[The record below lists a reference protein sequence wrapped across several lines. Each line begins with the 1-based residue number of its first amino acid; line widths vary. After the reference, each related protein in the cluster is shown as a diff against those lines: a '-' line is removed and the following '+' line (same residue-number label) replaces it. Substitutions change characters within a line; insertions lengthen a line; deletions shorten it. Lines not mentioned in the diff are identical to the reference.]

1 MNSKDFDYKK
11 DLKEKLPEL
20 KQIEGFPIAQ
30 DKDIISLS
38 EPPYYTACP
47 NPYIADF
54 IKEYGKPYN
63 EATDDYHSEPYVG
76 DVSEGKRHPY
86 YMMHSYSTKVPHKA
100 IMQYIN
106 HYTKEN
112 DIILDAFAGSGMS
125 GLAAQSSKRYSILT
139 DLSPS
144 ATFISRNNNYGIFEK
159 NALLEIRDLITS
171 TEDELGKIFILP
183 DGSIVNYYIWNEVF
197 LCPYCNSE
205 ILFWD
210 SFVNPITEEIND
222 FGHCSH
228 CNANDL
234 KKGNLKKYLKNNCAV
249 FKPVIASIFSGKS
262 KFKRKLTESEVEF
275 VLKNEDIPIPY
286 YFPINDIT
294 EGHNLNQPKK
304 SHNFKRINDFYFNS
318 SLIILSKFWDFAQKS
333 KYKSFVMF
341 FVSSM
346 LSMRC
351 TKRMPYRPKG
361 LSAGTVNNLSIPSLI
376 QQYSPIEVAKRK
388 LNKDFKK
395 ALAINENKKE
405 VFIST
410 QSATDLS
417 NIPNNSIDY
426 IFTDPPFGDNIMYS
440 DMNFISESWLKL
452 FTNTSD
458 EAIVNH
464 SQNKDTH
471 SYKQLMIKSFNEYFR
486 VLKPKR
492 WITVEFN
499 NSKSIIWNNIR
510 ESINKAGFI
519 ICQVSVLDKK
529 MGRFKQ
535 VSSVN
540 SVEKD
545 LVISAFKP
553 SIFFQNRFLK
563 QAGENLEVDFIKE
576 FIDNILPRPI
586 IERTDKMLYSKAR
599 AYYVQNGY
607 EVNLDSKSFY
617 SLLQN
622 NFIQED
628 GYWFTPKQISSYR
641 EFKQKMKLEGIEDIK
656 QGAMMLF
663 VTDEYSALLWLYNFL
678 FEPKTF
684 SQISTAFTQL
694 SEIQG
699 DNVPDLK
706 QMLDENF
713 VFENEKYR
721 RPQAEAEKTSIT
733 DKRERAL
740 MRVFESILIE
750 ASNSKKKISLVR
762 KEALLHG
769 FETCYKQN
777 RFEDILVIANRLDS
791 SIIENSTELTDFIEI
806 ARIKVEGIK

>member
-1 MNSKDFDYKK
+1 
-11 DLKEKLPEL
+11 
-20 KQIEGFPIAQ
+20 
-30 DKDIISLS
+30 
-38 EPPYYTACP
+38 
-47 NPYIADF
+47 
-54 IKEYGKPYN
+54 
-63 EATDDYHSEPYVG
+63 
-76 DVSEGKRHPY
+76 
-86 YMMHSYSTKVPHKA
+86 
-100 IMQYIN
+100 
-106 HYTKEN
+106 
-112 DIILDAFAGSGMS
+112 
-125 GLAAQSSKRYSILT
+125 
-139 DLSPS
+139 
-144 ATFISRNNNYGIFEK
+144 
-159 NALLEIRDLITS
+159 
-171 TEDELGKIFILP
+171 
-183 DGSIVNYYIWNEVF
+183 
-197 LCPYCNSE
+197 
-205 ILFWD
+205 
-210 SFVNPITEEIND
+210 
-222 FGHCSH
+222 
-228 CNANDL
+228 
-234 KKGNLKKYLKNNCAV
+234 
-249 FKPVIASIFSGKS
+249 
-262 KFKRKLTESEVEF
+262 
-275 VLKNEDIPIPY
+275 
-286 YFPINDIT
+286 
-294 EGHNLNQPKK
+294 
-304 SHNFKRINDFYFNS
+304 
-318 SLIILSKFWDFAQKS
+318 
-333 KYKSFVMF
+333 
-341 FVSSM
+341 
-346 LSMRC
+346 
-351 TKRMPYRPKG
+351 
-361 LSAGTVNNLSIPSLI
+361 
-376 QQYSPIEVAKRK
+376 
-388 LNKDFKK
+388 
-395 ALAINENKKE
+395 
-405 VFIST
+405 
-410 QSATDLS
+410 
-417 NIPNNSIDY
+417 
-426 IFTDPPFGDNIMYS
+426 
-440 DMNFISESWLKL
+440 
-452 FTNTSD
+452 
-458 EAIVNH
+458 
-464 SQNKDTH
+464 
-471 SYKQLMIKSFNEYFR
+471 MIKSFNEYFR

-529 MGRFKQ
+529 MGSFKQ